1 MHTVAT
7 FAHLSLNEPC
17 RQLRDLRSL
26 TVAAFAVCSQ
36 PGIRPSVSKLPM
48 SVCQSVSAWLIAS
61 HKQHAPVCSNR
72 CVEIDCI
79 AAVNLLLRGNYCMY
93 AFCILACPKGLP
105 AAPISCMPGI
115 VPNAFTAPAAESSAA
130 AISPAI
136 STSSGVITMIK

>member
-1 MHTVAT
+1 MPT
-7 FAHLSLNEPC
+7 FAHISTNEPC

-26 TVAAFAVCSQ
+26 TVAAFAVCVLH
-36 PGIRPSVSKLPM
+36 RFRCRLSKLIG
-48 SVCQSVSAWLIAS
+48 SVIAVVHAWLIAS

-79 AAVNLLLRGNYCMY
+79 AAVNLLLWGNYCMN

-136 STSSGVITMIK
+136 STSSGVITIIK